1 MNMGRIIAKWR
12 AETFFAADVILFT
25 FLRLVFLAA
34 FQPHPIAHGDLLYA
48 LWLGLKFDARLAAIL
63 TLPLLLGRAGVVI
76 TAIGEA
82 IVLVIYA
89 ADFGCY
95 AYIHQRLN
103 AGVLEFLR
111 NPLISLHMAW
121 ESYHVVWFALTI
133 VLFCAGV
140 VLILRRS
147 SGHAVRRPLFAVF
160 LLLCVYGKFSR
171 YPLRWSDAEFSRDP
185 FVAALALNPPQYL
198 FETMREEPP
207 RFDVARLRRL
217 YPLLVRYLGVPHPDA
232 RTLTLARTPPLHPR
246 CSGTPNVVIIQLES
260 FAAFKTGRGA
270 SPNFDA
276 VARDGL
282 LFTNYYTP
290 SEKTARALFAVVFG
304 IADVSPWQAA
314 AHNPL
319 SVEQRTIVNA
329 FSGYDKFYFLGGSAN
344 WSNIR
349 GVLKHN
355 IDGLRVFEEGSYRA
369 KPVDVWGI
377 SDEDLFLA
385 ANDVFR
391 RETKP
396 FFAIVQTSGNHRPYT
411 IPKETH
417 GFVVQNA
424 PSLAGF
430 ESNEEYNS
438 FRYLDYSLGLFFA
451 NARREPYFRN
461 TVFVLYGDH
470 GTRTGASPGEL
481 AMGDLSLVVY
491 HVPFVIYAPGFI
503 GRGERIDTPAGHLDV
518 MPTLASFCGRP
529 YVNTTL
535 GVDVLDARQLSVA
548 FLFTT
553 FHEPPELGLVTPRG
567 YGTSRAG
574 ARDDLAEAFYEMSR
588 WLLFHNGRPSS

>member
-1 MNMGRIIAKWR
+1 MARIIAKWR
-12 AETFFAADVILFT
+12 AETFFAANVVLFT
-25 FLRLVFLAA
+25 ILRLIFLAA
-34 FQPHPIAHGDLLYA
+34 FRTHPIARADLWYA

-63 TLPLLLGRAGVVI
+63 TLPLLFGRAGMVVS
-76 TAIGEA
+76 AIGE
-82 IVLVIYA
+82 VLVLVVYA
-89 ADFGCY
+89 ADFACY
-95 AYIHQRLN
+95 AYIGQRIN

-111 NPLISLHMAW
+111 NPLISAHMAW
-121 ESYHVVWFALTI
+121 ESYHVIWFTLAI
-133 VLFCAGV
+133 VAFIAGIACILRGSSAPPARRSLLAV
-140 VLILRRS
+140 VLLVCI
-147 SGHAVRRPLFAVF
+147 
-160 LLLCVYGKFSR
+160 YGKLSR

-217 YPLLVRYLGVPHPDA
+217 YPLLVAYLGVDHPDP
-232 RTLTLARTPPLHPR
+232 RSLTLARTPPLHPR
-246 CSGTPNVVIIQLES
+246 CSGTPNVVVIQLES
-260 FAAFKTGRGA
+260 FAAFKTGVGA

-282 LFTNYYTP
+282 DFTNYYTP

-319 SVEQRTIVNA
+319 SVEQRTIVDA
-329 FSGYDKFYFLGGSAN
+329 FTGYDKFYFLGGSAN

-349 GVLKHN
+349 GMLEHN
-355 IDGLRVFEEGSYRA
+355 IDNLRVFEEGSYRA

-377 SDEDLFLA
+377 SDEELFLA

-391 RETKP
+391 RQTKP
-396 FFAIVQTSGNHRPYT
+396 FFAVVQTSGNHRPYT

-417 GFVVQNA
+417 GFVAQNV
-424 PSLAGF
+424 PPPPRGF
-430 ESNEEYNS
+430 ESTDEYNS
-438 FRYLDYSLGLFFA
+438 FRYLDHSLGLFFA
-451 NARREPYFRN
+451 AARREPYFRN

-470 GTRTGASPGEL
+470 GTRTGAAPRDL

-491 HVPFVIYAPGFI
+491 HVPFVIYAPAFVA
-503 GRGERIDTPAGHLDV
+503 RGERIDTPAGHLDV

-535 GVDVLDARQLSVA
+535 GVDVLDPRLAPRSAA

-553 FHEPPELGLVTPRG
+553 FHEPPDLGLVTRG
-567 YGTSRAG
+567 GYATSHAGT
-574 ARDDLAEAFYEMSR
+574 RDDLAEAFYVMSR
-588 WLLFHNGRPSS
+588 WLLFHNR